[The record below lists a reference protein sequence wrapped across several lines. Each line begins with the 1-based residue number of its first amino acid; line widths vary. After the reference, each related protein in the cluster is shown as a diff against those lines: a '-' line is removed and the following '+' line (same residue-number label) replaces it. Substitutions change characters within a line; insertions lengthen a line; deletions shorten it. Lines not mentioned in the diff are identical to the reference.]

1 MATNNLGTER
11 RVVLVVQPKKVVKI
25 DGRSVGLQGRRGP
38 VGEGAYDVAVAEG
51 FIGSRAEWLATL
63 VGPTGS
69 TEISEDVISSAP
81 DNRLTLSPD
90 GLYVPPPQLSTNDW

>member
-38 VGEGAYDVAVAEG
+38 VG
-51 FIGSRAEWLATL
+51 
-63 VGPTGS
+63 PTGS

-81 DNRLTLSPD
+81 DNRLSLSPD
-90 GLYVPPPQLSTNDW
+90 GLYVSAPQLSTNHW